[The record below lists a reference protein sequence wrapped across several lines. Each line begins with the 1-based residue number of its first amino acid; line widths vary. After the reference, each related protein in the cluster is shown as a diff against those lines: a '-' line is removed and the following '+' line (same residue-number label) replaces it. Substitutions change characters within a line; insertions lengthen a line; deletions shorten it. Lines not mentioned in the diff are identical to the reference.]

1 MQTKYRSLAIGFL
14 LLLMPCITAGGQKP
28 ADNYPSLN
36 AGDSPDNPGPV
47 ATDVSPAFTPQSIAK
62 ATRKVGDWELAQT
75 RSHFSQDWTYAALY
89 RGFLAAAK
97 SLPSHEYEDAML
109 SVGKQFDWKLGPR
122 QTEGDDQA
130 VGYLYLELYMKYRD
144 AKMLEPTKSQFD
156 DIIRLPNLCT
166 ETCPP
171 WSDKNTPAWWWAD
184 SFFMAPPVWAD
195 LYKVT
200 GDRKYLDHMDQN
212 FWVTS
217 KLLYDPQEHLYSR
230 DESYLNKHEANGKKI
245 FWSRGNGWVIA
256 GMAQVL
262 QVMPKDYPSRPRY
275 LQQFRD
281 MAARL
286 KSVQGEDGLWRPGLL
301 DASSYPLPE
310 NSGSAFFVYALAW
323 GINNGVLDRATYLP
337 VVKKG
342 WAGLVAHIYADGRF
356 GSIQPIGAGPD
367 AYKPQTS
374 YVFGVGAFLLA
385 GSQAERL
392 AGADHAYPSPRPQPA
407 NVD

>member
-1 MQTKYRSLAIGFL
+1 MQMKSRTFLIVL
-14 LLLMPCITAGGQKP
+14 LLLAMPCSAANAQK
-28 ADNYPSLN
+28 ADDNYPSPY
-36 AGDSPDNPGPV
+36 AGDTPDNPEPL
-47 ATDVSPAFTPQSIAK
+47 ATDVSPAFTPQAIAK
-62 ATRKVGDWELAQT
+62 AVRKVGDWELAQT
-75 RSHFSQDWTYAALY
+75 RSHFNQDWTYAALY

-97 SLPSHEYEDAML
+97 SLPSQEYENAML
-109 SVGKQFDWKLGPR
+109 GVGNKFNWKLGPR
-122 QTEGDDQA
+122 LTEGDDQA
-130 VGYLYLELYMKYRD
+130 IGYLYLQLYLKYRD
-144 AKMLEPTKSQFD
+144 ARMLEPTKSQFD
-156 DIIRLPNLCT
+156 RIIGLPNVCT
-166 ETCPP
+166 ESCPK
-171 WSDKNTPAWWWAD
+171 WSDKDTPAWWWAD

-195 LYKVT
+195 LYKAT

-230 DESYLNKHEANGKKI
+230 DASFLDKHEANGKKV

-262 QVMPKDYPSRPRY
+262 QAMPKNYPSRPLY
-275 LQQFRD
+275 IQQFRD
-281 MAARL
+281 IAARL

-301 DASSYPLPE
+301 DASAYPLPE

-323 GINNGVLDRATYLP
+323 GINNGLLDRATYLP

-342 WAGLVAHIYADGRF
+342 LAGLVAHIYEDGRF

-385 GSQAERL
+385 GSEAEKL
-392 AGADHAYPSPRPQPA
+392 AKAGH
-407 NVD
+407 

>member
-1 MQTKYRSLAIGFL
+1 MMKIKPHFL
-14 LLLMPCITAGGQKP
+14 LIAILPLLLPCLAAVGQK
-28 ADNYPSLN
+28 ANDDYPSLN
-36 AGDSPDNPGPV
+36 AGDAPDNPGPL
-47 ATDVSPAFTPQSIAK
+47 ARDLSPAFTPQAIAK
-62 ATRKVGDWELAQT
+62 AERKVGDWELAHT
-75 RSHFSQDWTYAALY
+75 RAYFNQDWTYAALY

-97 SLPSHEYEDAML
+97 SLPSQEYEDAML
-109 SVGKQFDWKLGPR
+109 GVGKTFDWRLGPR

-130 VGYLYLELYMKYRD
+130 IGYLYLESYRKYRD
-144 AKMLEPTKSQFD
+144 EKMLEPTKSQLD
-156 DIIRLPNLCT
+156 RIIGLPDVCT

-171 WSDKNTPAWWWAD
+171 WSDKNTPTWWWAD
-184 SFFMAPPVWAD
+184 SIFMAPPVWAD
-195 LYKVT
+195 LYKAT
-200 GDRKYLDHMDQN
+200 GDSKYLDHMDQF

-230 DESYLNKHEANGKKI
+230 DESYLNKREANGKKV

-256 GMAQVL
+256 GIAQVL
-262 QVMPKDYPSRPRY
+262 QLMPKDYPSRPRY

-281 MAARL
+281 IADR
-286 KSVQGEDGLWRPGLL
+286 KSVVLGKEGLWRPGLL
-301 DASSYPLPE
+301 DAAAYRLPE

-323 GINNGVLDRATYLP
+323 GINSGVLDRDTYLP

-342 WAGLVAHIYADGRF
+342 WAGLVAHIYKDGRF

-385 GSQAERL
+385 GSEVEKL
-392 AGADHAYPSPRPQPA
+392 ASTRH
-407 NVD
+407 